1 MIVLFTAI
9 DKSLEIIS
17 AEGLQSVSSLKK
29 KKKKMGVAA
38 GSVLGGWEMQ
48 IDLLKLQVV
57 LKQGKLKEHLLV
69 FKCRTPQWSERS

>member
-29 KKKKMGVAA
+29 KKKD
-38 GSVLGGWEMQ
+38 GSSCRQCFRRLG
-48 IDLLKLQVV
+48 DANRS
-57 LKQGKLKEHLLV
+57 
-69 FKCRTPQWSERS
+69 FKIASCVETREIEGASLGF

>member
-17 AEGLQSVSSLKK
+17 AEGLQSVSSLK